1 MPKVKPHRLNVIG
14 DFYVADDCCT
24 ACGVPETEAPGLF
37 AYDKS
42 GHCYVA
48 RQPAQ
53 PTELDQMLN
62 AIRAQELGCVRYRGA
77 DKAVVRALAEAREL
91 AQWDGADAGA
101 E

>member
-1 MPKVKPHRLNVIG
+1 M
-14 DFYVADDCCT
+14 
-24 ACGVPETEAPGLF
+24 
-37 AYDKS
+37 
-42 GHCYVA
+42 
-48 RQPAQ
+48 QPA
-53 PTELDQMLN
+53 ELDQMLN